1 MNQKDFKLLISNI
14 SIIIKPINQLLY
26 ESIILIIFYYIFNSI
41 SFININNNNQSN
53 NNQSNNNQSNNTQ
66 SNHKKFIYLIFIICI
81 ILDWFIWNNYIQT
94 FLFISILYLYI
105 IYNFNKSN
113 TISTFINVMNNS
125 KSINKANTEYEIDLN
140 NNKLYENNNE
150 RLEQEKINMITFVPK
165 DIIINN
171 NPEPYQKNLE
181 GINEINSAFSSSI
194 PSIRI
199 TDSKFADD
207 QLINLY
213 DTPQYKNSE
222 NAKKSD
228 ESDESDESDKSHEL
242 SNTNNLNLFK
252 NPKREF
258 LDNKWLTLKE
268 NTYNDNCKNC
278 KSGNNNNNNNQQ
290 QNNQNNKNKNAIC
303 SVVKYGQELEECTNQ
318 VNKVNYNQLDKIST
332 NAVTPIYKM

>member
-41 SFININNNNQSN
+41 SFININNNKSN
-53 NNQSNNNQSNNTQ
+53 NKSNNTQ

-105 IYNFNKSN
+105 IYNFDKSN

-125 KSINKANTEYEIDLN
+125 KTINKANTEYEIDLN

-165 DIIINN
+165 DIIVNYD
-171 NPEPYQKNLE
+171 PEPYQKNLE

-228 ESDESDESDKSHEL
+228 ESDESHEL

-268 NTYNDNCKNC
+268 NTYNDNCKSC
-278 KSGNNNNNNNQQ
+278 KSANNQ
-290 QNNQNNKNKNAIC
+290 NKNAIC

-318 VNKVNYNQLDKIST
+318 LNKVNNNQLDKIST
-332 NAVTPIYKM
+332 NSVTPIYKM